1 MTKRKI
7 DVFEYSN
14 IINKS
19 FEQGIFLTT
28 KFNEKVNSMII
39 GWGTLGVIFE
49 KPIFIVYV
57 RNNRFT
63 HELLEKTTEF
73 TINVPVKGVD
83 KNALRICGSKSGRDL
98 DKIKECNF
106 TLVEANKISVPG
118 IKEVPLTIECKVIY
132 KFDEETEKLP
142 LEIQKRFYRFEKGT
156 YHTAYYGD
164 IVDAYMIEE

>member
-1 MTKRKI
+1 MNKRKI

-14 IINKS
+14 LINKS

-28 KFNEKVNSMII
+28 KYNDKVNSMVI

-73 TINVPVKGVD
+73 TVNVPINGIDNKTF
-83 KNALRICGSKSGRDL
+83 RICGSKSGRDL
-98 DKIKECNF
+98 DKIKESNL
-106 TLVEANKISVPG
+106 TLVEPNKISVPG
-118 IKEVPLTIECKVIY
+118 IKEIPLTIECKVIY

-142 LEIQKRFYRFEKGT
+142 IEIQKRFYSYEKGT
-156 YHTAYYGD
+156 YHTAYYGE
-164 IVDAYMIEE
+164 IVDAYIIE

>member
-1 MTKRKI
+1 
-7 DVFEYSN
+7 
-14 IINKS
+14 
-19 FEQGIFLTT
+19 
-28 KFNEKVNSMII
+28 MII

-142 LEIQKRFYRFEKGT
+142 LEIQKRFFRF
-156 YHTAYYGD
+156 
-164 IVDAYMIEE
+164 